1 MKPIHLNLASRPY
14 RDYRPVYAVVVVT
27 SLLTAFLM
35 LNNVDTYYRYIHET
49 RTTRSKIAQI
59 EAETEKERRLA
70 ADVERRTRT
79 IDLELLDVQSRFV
92 NAKLAERAF
101 SWSVLLDKLE
111 SILADNVRLESVSPS
126 FDAEGAVSLSMQF
139 ESKSSDGMTETL
151 DRMNADPAFHNAFPS
166 SETMHASG
174 VYTFGI
180 STTYLPGAATVP
192 AAQKAVAR

>member
-1 MKPIHLNLASRPY
+1 VKPIHLNLASRPY
-14 RDYRPVYAVVVVT
+14 RDYRPVYAVVVLT

-49 RTTRSKIAQI
+49 RTTRTKIAQI

-70 ADVERRTRT
+70 ADVDRRTKG
-79 IDLELLDVQSRFV
+79 IDLELLDVQSHFV

-111 SILADNVRLESVSPS
+111 TILADNVRLVSIQPQ
-126 FDAEGAVSLSMQF
+126 FDETGAIALTMQF
-139 ESKSSDGMTETL
+139 ESKSTDGMIETL

-166 SETMHASG
+166 SEAQANG
-174 VYTFGI
+174 IFTFGI
-180 STTYLPGAATVP
+180 SSTYQPETAAAP
-192 AAQKAVAR
+192 AVQKAVAR